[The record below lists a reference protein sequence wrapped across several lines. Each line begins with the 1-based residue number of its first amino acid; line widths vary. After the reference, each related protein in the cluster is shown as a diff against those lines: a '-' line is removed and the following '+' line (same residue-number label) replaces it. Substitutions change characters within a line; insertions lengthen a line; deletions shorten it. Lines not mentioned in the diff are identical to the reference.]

1 MHKIK
6 ALCKCPQI
14 SYLPFCDV
22 REKFRRVLHHSTG
35 NCDEHICSHE
45 ELETAGW
52 GLLFKTRQNKSKQTK
67 PTCHG
72 YLSKNHKGEEVSSLV
87 TIKAIFPL
95 ILGITVNIQNHHPCP
110 KQTLLCVLLTLQVQ
124 RPSRQLCQSK
134 RSRSRRRPRCLK
146 KTWAVTTCRWQ
157 ISSSN
162 TIIICRHPA
171 TSQVPMDLSPNPQL
185 PVSPLV
191 GGW

>member
-22 REKFRRVLHHSTG
+22 REKFRRVLRHSTG

-124 RPSRQLCQSK
+124 RPSRQLCHLLRVSIKEEQEQTAAKVSEEDLG
-134 RSRSRRRPRCLK
+134 SDHMQM
-146 KTWAVTTCRWQ
+146 AD
-157 ISSSN
+157 
-162 TIIICRHPA
+162 IILQHHHH
-171 TSQVPMDLSPNPQL
+171 L
-185 PVSPLV
+185 PPPCHLP
-191 GGW
+191 GACGP